1 MELFLPSLF
10 ILILAA
16 LIVFLVLP
24 RFSPFAVIS
33 LCVVFLALAVY
44 SHFKVYSNEYKNLM
58 FLDTLQNNWMFL
70 IAIIVLGFVFA
81 FSNLFKGFKVKIPK
95 IIFVDDTTKG
105 SSFKDL
111 MSMPFD
117 KIRDLER
124 QV

>member
-10 ILILAA
+10 ILA
-16 LIVFLVLP
+16 LTAIIVFLVLP
-24 RFSPFAVIS
+24 RFTPFVTVTICS
-33 LCVVFLALAVY
+33 SFLTLAVY

-58 FLDTLQNNWMFL
+58 FFDTLKDNWMFL

-81 FSNLFKGFKVKIPK
+81 SSNLLKGFKLRMPK
-95 IIFVDDTTKG
+95 IVFANDTTKG

-111 MSMPFD
+111 MSVPFD
-117 KIRDLER
+117 KVKDLER